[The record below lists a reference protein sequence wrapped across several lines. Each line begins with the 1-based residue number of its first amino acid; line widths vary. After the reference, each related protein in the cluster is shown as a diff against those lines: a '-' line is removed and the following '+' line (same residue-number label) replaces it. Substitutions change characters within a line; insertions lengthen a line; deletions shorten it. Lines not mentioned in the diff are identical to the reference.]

1 MSKPGECPSQ
11 ADWLALAKIA
21 DIPRGPAQDRFCAL
35 MSDAISFVQRP
46 PDRDRV
52 INKPSAV
59 EVEDLACIA
68 DLADQLYTA
77 LSRCRTNDPVAYI
90 LEGTLEPGTFLRLRR
105 LRDDLLAV
113 VPKLKSVTR
122 RRPIKNNITLAQF
135 IDRTLTAV
143 DEAGGH
149 LTFDKNYRR
158 ATSIRREH
166 RGKDGVRSGSFLQ
179 FLDRLRRH
187 LPHDFLPRDHP
198 ISLYARL
205 KKDWSTNRGNRTKI
219 PA

>member
-1 MSKPGECPSQ
+1 MSQAGTCPSH
-11 ADWLALAKIA
+11 ADWAALAKIA
-21 DIPRGPAQDRFCAL
+21 DIPAEPAQDRFCTL
-35 MSDAISFVQRP
+35 MTDAISFVLRP

-52 INKPSAV
+52 INKPSAA
-59 EVEDLACIA
+59 EVESLACIA

-77 LSRCRTNDPVAYI
+77 LNRCRTKDPVAFI
-90 LEGTLEPGTFLRLRR
+90 LEGTLEPGTFSRLRR

-122 RRPIKNNITLAQF
+122 RRPIENNIRLAQF
-135 IDRTLTAV
+135 IDRILTAV

-166 RGKDGVRSGSFLQ
+166 RGKDDVRSGSFLQ
-179 FLDRLRRH
+179 FLERLRRH
-187 LPHDFLPRDHP
+187 LPKDFLPRDHP
-198 ISLYARL
+198 ISLYARI
-205 KKDWSTNRGNRTKI
+205 KKAWSTKRTNRTKI